1 MKLSA
6 HPLLIMA
13 AITVVLSASSCRN
26 IEHSENVTSE
36 IEAAQMEGRNAA
48 RLFAS
53 ETSADSAEL
62 QHKIEAARAPKAHY
76 DSLGETEKGAAF
88 DSTFKSTVRT
98 IRPDIAK
105 KIHL

>member
-1 MKLSA
+1 
-6 HPLLIMA
+6 MA
-13 AITVVLSASSCRN
+13 WGIATTILFAASSCRN
-26 IEHSENVTSE
+26 IEHSEDVTSE

-53 ETSADSAEL
+53 ESATDSAEL
-62 QHKIEAARAPKAHY
+62 RHKIDAARAPRLRY

-105 KIHL
+105 IIKL